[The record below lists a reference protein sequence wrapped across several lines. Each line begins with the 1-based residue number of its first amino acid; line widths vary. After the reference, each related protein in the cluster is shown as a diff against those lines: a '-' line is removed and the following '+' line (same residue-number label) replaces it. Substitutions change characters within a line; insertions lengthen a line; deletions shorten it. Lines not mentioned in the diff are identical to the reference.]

1 VKVSAKE
8 YGIESPSCFVI
19 VQNNKEFILRGKWF
33 DLLMK
38 SNNCEFVALSEND
51 KDMWCKNIELNMN
64 NETYMT
70 RLRSSGSF
78 YEDKKPMFD
87 EQCASIPYTSN
98 TPTNPIPET
107 VY

>member
-1 VKVSAKE
+1 MELSLLRASLLFKTTKNSYLEVS
-8 YGIESPSCFVI
+8 GSIFWCLVTI
-19 VQNNKEFILRGKWF
+19 V
-33 DLLMK
+33 
-38 SNNCEFVALSEND
+38 EFVALSEND

-64 NETYMT
+64 NDTYIG

-78 YEDKKPMFD
+78 YEDKIPILD

-98 TPTNPIPET
+98 TPTNPVAET